1 MILIYL
7 VVAFAIGGI
16 IYSLGLKENHI
27 KISTSKISR
36 PYKFAQV
43 SDLHGKL
50 GRKNLDKLIEK
61 VADVDA
67 IFLTGDIFDDKGDNK
82 SAWEFLDRTRSIKKY
97 YVTGNHEHRRADC
110 RQILEALASYNVVLL
125 DDNSPRI
132 IDSIAI
138 YGVDDIDKDKDSFF
152 EKLEAY
158 RENLDENSYNILLA
172 HRPEYADYY
181 QGFDLI
187 LSGHNHGGHFR
198 LPFIGGLVGPGGE
211 IWLGK
216 KVYQKG
222 LYELNE
228 KQKIYVNVGCT
239 DKIYG
244 LVPRFYNTKEFL
256 IIDLVDKEKEI

>member
-7 VVAFAIGGI
+7 VVAFVSLGI
-16 IYSLGLKENHI
+16 IYSLRLKENHLQI
-27 KISTSKISR
+27 TAGKNSR
-36 PYKFAQV
+36 PYRFAQV

-50 GRKNLDKLIEK
+50 CQKNLDKLIER
-61 VADVDA
+61 VTDVDA

-110 RQILEALASYNVVLL
+110 KEIMEALASYNVVLL
-125 DDNSPRI
+125 DDNSPQM

-138 YGVDDIDKDKDSFF
+138 YGVDDIDKGKDNFF
-152 EKLEAY
+152 KKLEAY
-158 RENLDENSYNILLA
+158 HKNLDENSYNILLA

-222 LYELNE
+222 LYELNQR
-228 KQKIYVNVGCT
+228 QKIYVNVGST

-244 LVPRFYNTKEFL
+244 FVPRFYNPKEFL
-256 IIDLVDKEKEI
+256 IIDVEEKN

>member
-1 MILIYL
+1 MIYIYL
-7 VVAFAIGGI
+7 LLAFVIGGI
-16 IYSLGLKENHI
+16 IYSLRLKENHI
-27 KISTSKISR
+27 KIASSKINK
-36 PYKFAQV
+36 PYTFAQI

-50 GRKNLDKLIEK
+50 CPKNLNKLIEK
-61 VADVDA
+61 VSEADA
-67 IFLTGDIFDDKGDNK
+67 IFLTGDIFDDKGNNK
-82 SAWEFLDRTRSIKKY
+82 IAWEFLEATKSIKKY

-110 RQILEALASYNVVLL
+110 REILEALPSYNVVLL
-125 DDNSPRI
+125 DDNSPQV

-138 YGVDDIDKDKDSFF
+138 YGVDDIDKDKNNFF

-158 RENLDENSYNILLA
+158 DKNLDEDKYNILLA

-222 LYELNE
+222 LYKLNE

-244 LVPRFYNTKEFL
+244 LVPRFYNPKEFL
-256 IIDLVDKEKEI
+256 IIDMEEEF